1 MLPSS
6 QDSIISILVLRNLLD
21 LLAFFTFGNPLPP
34 CQDFTVFNAVT
45 SLKTEANVLVC
56 FIFLRHPLQE
66 LCVSLFVP
74 NDTVFDKK
82 SGRMKILTGPNASGK
97 SVYLKQVKV
106 HLKLSGLLLI
116 PLVNSHIV
124 SRA

>member
-1 MLPSS
+1 M
-6 QDSIISILVLRNLLD
+6 
-21 LLAFFTFGNPLPP
+21 
-34 CQDFTVFNAVT
+34 

-74 NDTVFDKK
+74 NDTVFDKDR
-82 SGRMKILTGPNASGK
+82 GRMKILTGPNASGK

-106 HLKLSGLLLI
+106 HLQSGFLFASF
-116 PLVNSHIV
+116 VNTRVV
-124 SRA
+124 SLAEFTFRERD

>member
-1 MLPSS
+1 MLPS
-6 QDSIISILVLRNLLD
+6 QDSIISILVLRNLFD
-21 LLAFFTFGNPLPP
+21 LLAFFHPCLPP
-34 CQDFTVFNAVT
+34 CYDFTVFNAVT

-74 NDTVFDKK
+74 NDTEFDKD

-116 PLVNSHIV
+116 PLMNSHVV